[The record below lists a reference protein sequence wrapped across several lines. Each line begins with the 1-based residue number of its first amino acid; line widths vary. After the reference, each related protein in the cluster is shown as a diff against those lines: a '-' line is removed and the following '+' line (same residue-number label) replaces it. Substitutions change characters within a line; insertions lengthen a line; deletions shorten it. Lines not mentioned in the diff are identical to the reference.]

1 MYRLLKISA
10 AAMAVAAFAQ
20 SADAQ
25 PASTSNVV
33 VKQVV
38 VSYADLNLNNEA
50 GTDALLDRIE
60 HAADRACGGNPQFD
74 ANYQIARE
82 FLTREYEQCRA
93 AAVSGAVAGVS
104 ESLTHVAYNAR

>member
-10 AAMAVAAFAQ
+10 AAIAVAAFAQ
-20 SADAQ
+20 SAAAQ
-25 PASTSNVV
+25 PASASSVV

-38 VSYADLNLNNEA
+38 VTYADLDLKNEA
-50 GTDALLDRIE
+50 GTAALLDRIE

-93 AAVSGAVAGVS
+93 SAVSGAVAGIS
-104 ESLTHVAYNAR
+104 ASLTQVAYNAR